1 MGPQVMTARIVR
13 NGESFNGTMS
23 SAEMTAQEI
32 SGTVSANTLSWT
44 LPLTK
49 PVAIKLGFEATIEGE
64 KIAGEVKLGMFGKA
78 ALTGKR
84 I

>member
-1 MGPQVMTARIVR
+1 MTAHIVV
-13 NGESFNGTMS
+13 NGQSFSGTMS
-23 SAEMTAQEI
+23 SAEMMAQEI
-32 SGTVSANTLSWT
+32 SGTVSGNTLSWT

-49 PVAIKLGFEATIEGE
+49 PMPIKLGFEASIEGDR
-64 KIAGEVKLGMFGKA
+64 IAGEVKFGMFGKG